1 LKEADAWRALLGL
14 HTSTVAATQQL
25 ARGADTAT
33 GEAALYDEKVLDSE
47 AREAAYCA
55 ALTGLANQ
63 CDALLQEAM
72 RLRAMR
78 MARRTVEGQCINDI
92 VRSHSNEVLA
102 VGQSLASNGALN
114 VSSTTAELR
123 MAIQNQ
129 RSQIAQLRM
138 LASAVK
144 GAKELPLPRGTKLVI
159 GVRQSGAGSEAP
171 PLRAFALDDLLE
183 SVYSTAR
190 EVNETSIAEA
200 LARMLALPSGGGG
213 QQQQQQQQHAAGT
226 AAGSATALDAFVSTA
241 PAAAVEP
248 GLQFAR
254 RSAGDRGAVAV

>member
-72 RLRAMR
+72 R
-78 MARRTVEGQCINDI
+78 TVEVQCINDI